1 MFFYQFIGAF
11 NRYMYLNNNN
21 NNNNNNITFI
31 LRALHVKYFHGRITG
46 IIQLKHI

>member
-11 NRYMYLNNNN
+11 NRYMYLN